1 MSITCE
7 ACGYTNPADVE
18 FCAACGSEL
27 SQATPLPPS
36 PRVAEPEPFVP
47 EPPPIA
53 PDLDFDTPLV
63 PTPPPMPTVGPE
75 PVTVFT
81 TPESP
86 PLPSPPLGDRQGSVD
101 LGMAKLISRLPN
113 APVAEF
119 LLDSPSCL
127 IGRFDP
133 DSGPVEVDLDGF
145 PGDDTI
151 SRNHA
156 EIYQESGSWKI
167 KDLGST
173 NGVFIKR
180 AGENRYGARITT
192 PQPLWPG
199 DEVAIAKIRFL
210 FQIN

>member
-27 SQATPLPPS
+27 SQVMATPPP
-36 PRVAEPEPFVP
+36 PVLEPEIVVP
-47 EPPPIA
+47 ETPSSSS
-53 PDLDFDTPLV
+53 DLMDLNFEQPLV
-63 PTPPPMPTVGPE
+63 PTPPPPSTAE
-75 PVTVFT
+75 SETVFVS
-81 TPESP
+81 PESSFP
-86 PLPSPPLGDRQGSVD
+86 PKSVESPSTNAPSL
-101 LGMAKLISRLPN
+101 AKLISRLPN

-192 PQPLWPG
+192 PQPLWSG

-210 FQIN
+210 FQMD

>member
-27 SQATPLPPS
+27 SQPVVPPS
-36 PRVAEPEPFVP
+36 SPALEPETPMP
-47 EPPPIA
+47 EPTPIA
-53 PDLDFDTPLV
+53 AEVDFSNPLV
-63 PTPPPMPTVGPE
+63 PTPPPVPVSTIEPE
-75 PVTVFT
+75 PVTVV
-81 TPESP
+81 P
-86 PLPSPPLGDRQGSVD
+86 PTPSPTPIDRQAPVSV
-101 LGMAKLISRLPN
+101 GMAKLVSRLPN
-113 APVAEF
+113 APVIEF

-127 IGRFDP
+127 VGRFDP
-133 DSGPVEVDLDGF
+133 DSGPVEVDLEGF
-145 PGDDTI
+145 LGDETI

-156 EIYQESGSWKI
+156 EIYQEGGNWKI

-180 AGENRYGARITT
+180 AGENRYGARITS
-192 PQPLWPG
+192 PQSIFPG

-210 FQIN
+210 FQVD

>member
-27 SQATPLPPS
+27 SQVAPLPPS
-36 PRVAEPEPFVP
+36 PPVTEPETLIP
-47 EPPPIA
+47 EPLPIAADLELNFDAPLAPPPPPITESEVTNV
-53 PDLDFDTPLV
+53 PIPLKSSTSS
-63 PTPPPMPTVGPE
+63 PTPDDR
-75 PVTVFT
+75 
-81 TPESP
+81 
-86 PLPSPPLGDRQGSVD
+86 LGTAD
-101 LGMAKLISRLPN
+101 LGMAKLIARLPN
-113 APVAEF
+113 APIAEF
-119 LLDSPSCL
+119 LLDSTSCL

-192 PQPLWPG
+192 PQPLWSG

-210 FQIN
+210 FQMD

>member
-1 MSITCE
+1 MSINCD

-27 SQATPLPPS
+27 SQVIAPS
-36 PRVAEPEPFVP
+36 PMPVLESEIFTPEDPSSSS
-47 EPPPIA
+47 
-53 PDLDFDTPLV
+53 DLMDLNFEQPLV
-63 PTPPPMPTVGPE
+63 PTPPPHSMTE
-75 PVTVFT
+75 SESVFVS
-81 TPESP
+81 PESS
-86 PLPSPPLGDRQGSVD
+86 SPPKSVESQSTDALG
-101 LGMAKLISRLPN
+101 LAKLISRLPN

-127 IGRFDP
+127 VGRFDP

-156 EIYQESGSWKI
+156 EIYQEGGSWKV

-180 AGENRYGARITT
+180 AGESRYSARITT
-192 PQPLWPG
+192 PQPLYPG
-199 DEVAIAKIRFL
+199 DEVAIAKVRFL